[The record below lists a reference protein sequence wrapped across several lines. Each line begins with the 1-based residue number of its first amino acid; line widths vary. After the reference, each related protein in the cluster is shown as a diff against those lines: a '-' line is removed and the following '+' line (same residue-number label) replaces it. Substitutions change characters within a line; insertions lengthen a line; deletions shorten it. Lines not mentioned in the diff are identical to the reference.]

1 MYIAFESYLLTILN
15 QKYMFRGSL
24 IFLFMFTLLLGSC
37 GTGLPST
44 LDDTLS
50 IQGAEDELRETAT
63 LPVINLPDE
72 VMIQIFSELSVKD
85 IAHASGVS
93 KHWYSLSEEP
103 ALWRAIRLRIHGDYP
118 ASDATK
124 EQAKKHILR
133 VYVNSLSD
141 VFSIQNLVHKY
152 KLNEQHPFKIYQSLL
167 DRTYGPRSEMTDD
180 YAEQANE
187 RALKRKIEGLTL
199 ANGWYDYGPDSQAL
213 AVFID
218 SLVGQGNEKA
228 IDRKIEGLL
237 KGKYGYNKNPETAVA
252 FKLHKVIQ

>member
-1 MYIAFESYLLTILN
+1 MFQQASIFVFILALL
-15 QKYMFRGSL
+15 SA
-24 IFLFMFTLLLGSC
+24 C
-37 GTGLPST
+37 GTGLTPTPDNTSPIQSGELT
-44 LDDTLS
+44 QTDTFS
-50 IQGAEDELRETAT
+50 
-63 LPVINLPDE
+63 VINLPNE
-72 VMIQIFSELSVKD
+72 VVLQIFNQLSVKD
-85 IAHASGVS
+85 IANASGVC
-93 KHWYSLSEEP
+93 KHWQELSEDN
-103 ALWRAIRLRIHGDYP
+103 ALWRAVRLRIHGDY
-118 ASDATK
+118 SESEATK
-124 EQAKKHILR
+124 KQAIKHILR